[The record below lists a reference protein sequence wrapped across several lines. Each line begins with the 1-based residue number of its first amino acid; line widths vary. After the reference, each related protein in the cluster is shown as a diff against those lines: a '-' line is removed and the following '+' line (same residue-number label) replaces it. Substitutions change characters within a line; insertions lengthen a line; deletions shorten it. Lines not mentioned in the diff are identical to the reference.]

1 MCIKVLVL
9 STNKPDQEEGK
20 TILETKKVE
29 EEKKVEEAEVE
40 TKVEAIVEEISLANY
55 GDFDFVWQGG
65 FPIERQFQ
73 HVNLF

>member
-55 GDFDFVWQGG
+55 GDFDFDVA
-65 FPIERQFQ
+65 EY
-73 HVNLF
+73 